1 MILPLVDSRLI
12 TLPRLSVLVTVPLLS
27 VVDRPEA
34 LAAGIVALAPMFG
47 LFSIFGH
54 DNTTT
59 LAANKSEPA
68 QPLPHR
74 VGSLAGPYTSGRE
87 TEGTL
92 PHFCGLL
99 LNQEHG
105 HHVTVTR

>member
-1 MILPLVDSRLI
+1 VILPLVDSRLI

-34 LAAGIVALAPMFG
+34 LAAGIVALALMFG

-59 LAANKSEPA
+59 LAANNLSPLSRYHTGSDHWPA
-68 QPLPHR
+68 HIRAAERLRGHCR
-74 VGSLAGPYTSGRE
+74 IFAD
-87 TEGTL
+87 
-92 PHFCGLL
+92 FC
-99 LNQEHG
+99 
-105 HHVTVTR
+105 